1 MSQTKPHPTDGEI
14 VELYFAR
21 DEQAIT
27 ETDKKYGKVCMQ
39 VSMNIVE
46 SRPDAEECVN
56 DGYLK
61 TWNAIPPARPNS
73 LCAFVC
79 RIVRNLSIN
88 RLRDMKA
95 ERRSR
100 DLTLSL
106 EELESCISVDE
117 SRADILPGLI
127 SAFLEG
133 LDETDRKL
141 FMGRYFHVTPVKS
154 LAETYGLTPNAVSLR
169 LHKTRERL
177 RLHLEEGGYSV

>member
-21 DEQAIT
+21 DEQAIA

-141 FMGRYFHVTPVKS
+141 FMGRYFHATPVKS

>member
-1 MSQTKPHPTDGEI
+1 
-14 VELYFAR
+14 
-21 DEQAIT
+21 
-27 ETDKKYGKVCMQ
+27 MQ

-46 SRPDAEECVN
+46 SRPDAEECVS

-61 TWNAIPPARPNS
+61 TWHSIPPTRPAS

-95 ERRSR
+95 ERRNK

-106 EELESCISVDE
+106 EELEACISVDE
-117 SRADILPGLI
+117 SHADILPGLI
-127 SAFLEG
+127 SSFLEG
-133 LDETDRKL
+133 LEEIDRKL
-141 FMGRYFHVTPVKS
+141 FMGRYFHATPVKD
-154 LAETYGLTPNAVSLR
+154 LAQTYDMTPNAVSLR
-169 LHKTRERL
+169 LHKTREKL

>member
-1 MSQTKPHPTDGEI
+1 MDDRTLL
-14 VELYFAR
+14 ELYLR
-21 DEQAIT
+21 DDPRAT
-27 ETDKKYGKVCMQ
+27 EESLNAHGYICRRLA
-39 VSMNIVE
+39 MNILAGE
-46 SRPDAEECVN
+46 QEAELCLREA
-56 DGYLK
+56 LAE
-61 TWNAIPPARPNS
+61 TREAIPPARPNS

-141 FMGRYFHVTPVKS
+141 FMGRYFHATPVKS
-154 LAETYGLTPNAVSLR
+154 LAETYGMTPNAVSIR
-169 LHKTRERL
+169 LFKIREGL
-177 RLHLEEGGYSV
+177 RLHLEEGGYTV